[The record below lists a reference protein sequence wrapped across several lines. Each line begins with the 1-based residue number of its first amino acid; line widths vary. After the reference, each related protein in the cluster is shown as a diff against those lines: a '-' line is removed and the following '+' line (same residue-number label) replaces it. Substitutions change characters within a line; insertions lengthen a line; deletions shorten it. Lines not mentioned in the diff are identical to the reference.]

1 MVYPI
6 NSYHMFTQNKNYIRN
21 IEVIIE
27 SDNRC
32 CDVYP
37 SSLLPPVT
45 YPSSEGVCEAVV
57 SDVYDL
63 FNQERISKYSPEDLR
78 NYIEQNYPHSSEV
91 SKQISKMTDD
101 EIFLSIKP
109 RNIQS
114 ASELRSWIE
123 SSFETMQEISSR
135 NNLLNQQQQQEQ
147 QQQEQQHQEQQQQD
161 TPLSN

>member
-1 MVYPI
+1 
-6 NSYHMFTQNKNYIRN
+6 MFTKDKKYSRD
-21 IEVIIE
+21 IEVFITD
-27 SDNRC
+27 DNRT

-37 SSLLPPVT
+37 TSLLPPVT

-91 SKQISKMTDD
+91 SKQISRMSD
-101 EIFLSIKP
+101 EDIFNSIKP

-123 SSFETMQEISSR
+123 SSLHSIQNTIQQQQQ
-135 NNLLNQQQQQEQ
+135 QQQQQEQ
-147 QQQEQQHQEQQQQD
+147 QQHE
-161 TPLSN
+161 

>member
-1 MVYPI
+1 
-6 NSYHMFTQNKNYIRN
+6 MFTKDKKYTRD
-21 IEVIIE
+21 IEVIITD
-27 SDNRC
+27 DNRT

-37 SSLLPPVT
+37 TALLPPVT

-63 FNQERISKYSPEDLR
+63 FNQERLSKYSPEDLR

-91 SKQISKMTDD
+91 SQQISRMSD
-101 EIFLSIKP
+101 EDIFQSIKP

-123 SSFETMQEISSR
+123 SSLDSIKDTISRQQQQE
-135 NNLLNQQQQQEQ
+135 QQQEQ
-147 QQQEQQHQEQQQQD
+147 QQQESQ
-161 TPLSN
+161 SN